1 MDVFTSKLN
10 QVGLIF
16 VFTLLLS
23 ACQNTNNINDKEFI
37 VDESIYLDEYFP
49 HYQDIKIE
57 TQNEIFAIDDR
68 MRLMVKEKLMTER
81 NIKKRSMR
89 LLKHIFDQNNIAL
102 EYSSTAN
109 ITAIDAYNSQKAN
122 CLSLTIM
129 AYALAKEANLDIEF
143 QDVKVPEYWVRNG
156 SYNMLTGH
164 VNLVITKPRSPH
176 AYVYLGSKILT
187 IDFDPFVTK
196 TSFPKSIISQPYVL
210 SMFYSNKGAEAL
222 VNKEF
227 TKAYAYF
234 KSATLI
240 EPKFSSAW
248 ANLGIL
254 YKRIGQFES
263 AQQSYRH
270 AIKVNPENYT
280 AMSNLALLL
289 DEKNDGKELISIRQT
304 LKNQRENN
312 PYYFALLADEAFYE
326 ANYEQALS
334 YYRKAI
340 RLNSRVH
347 EFYFGLTKV
356 YYALNENEKA
366 QSAISR
372 AISYN
377 RIDSIDLRYIA
388 KLDFLKQ
395 QEDSH

>member
-1 MDVFTSKLN
+1 MDIFTSKRN
-10 QVGLIF
+10 KIGLFFI
-16 VFTLLLS
+16 FTLLLS
-23 ACQNTNNINDKEFI
+23 ACQNTNNINHKELI

-49 HYQDIKIE
+49 NYQDVKIE

-81 NIKKRSMR
+81 NVKKRSMR

-109 ITAIDAYNSQKAN
+109 ISAIDAYNSQRAN

-164 VNLVITKPRSPH
+164 VNLVITKPKSPH
-176 AYVYLGSKILT
+176 AHIYLGSKILT
-187 IDFDPFVTK
+187 IDFDPFATK
-196 TSFPKSIISQPYVL
+196 KSFPKVKISQPYVL
-210 SMFYSNKGAEAL
+210 AMFYSNKGAEAL
-222 VNKEF
+222 VNKDL

-234 KSATLI
+234 KSATLM

-254 YKRIGQFES
+254 YKRIGHFES
-263 AQQSYRH
+263 AKQSYRH

-289 DEKNDGKELISIRQT
+289 DDQNDRKELINIRQT
-304 LKNQRENN
+304 LKNQRETN
-312 PYYFALLADEAFYE
+312 PYYYALLADEAFYE
-326 ANYEQALS
+326 ANYKQALS

-340 RLNSRVH
+340 RLNNREH

-366 QSAISR
+366 QSAIAR

-395 QEDSH
+395 QEGSH